1 MSKHKESIES
11 FRNQLET
18 EYEWPALYTFKFI
31 VPQDKIEEVRALFK
45 NHDVSERKSSKGSYI
60 SLTSR
65 IMAESSDHIIDI
77 YVAANN
83 IEGIIAL

>member
-11 FRNQLET
+11 FRSQLEN
-18 EYEWPALYTFKFI
+18 EYDWPALYTFKFI
-31 VPQDKIEEVRALFK
+31 VPQDKIDEVRKLFEK
-45 NHDVSERKSSKGSYI
+45 HEISERKSSKGSYI

-65 IMAESSDHIIDI
+65 IMAESSDQIIDM
-77 YVAANN
+77 YVAANE

>member
-1 MSKHKESIES
+1 MSKHKDSIDS
-11 FRNQLET
+11 FRDKLEN

-31 VPQDKIEEVRALFK
+31 VPQDKIEDVRKLFA
-45 NHDVSERKSSKGSYI
+45 NHDISERKSSKGSYI

-77 YVAANN
+77 YVAANE